1 VGVNSKDPKQIESSK
16 IGDDGADG
24 DDDVGEDVADTIGT
38 ADDVP

>member
-1 VGVNSKDPKQIESSK
+1 VVDSKDLKQIGSSK
-16 IGDDGADG
+16 IGDDGAD